1 MKKLTVDSTPVEA
14 LAMALHLAVVA
25 DTDERSE
32 KAKKIATQIVVG
44 MTAKQRASA
53 KRMAIALTK
62 KWDKATKEEVSDE

>member
-25 DTDERSE
+25 EGEKQFE
-32 KAKKIATQIVVG
+32 KAKTMAMQLTVG
-44 MTAKQRASA
+44 LTAKQRASA

-62 KWDKATKEEVSDE
+62 KWDKETNEEVSDA

>member
-25 DTDERSE
+25 DTDERFE

-44 MTAKQRASA
+44 MTAGQRASA
-53 KRMAIALTK
+53 KRMALALTK
-62 KWDKATKEEVSDE
+62 KWKETNDES